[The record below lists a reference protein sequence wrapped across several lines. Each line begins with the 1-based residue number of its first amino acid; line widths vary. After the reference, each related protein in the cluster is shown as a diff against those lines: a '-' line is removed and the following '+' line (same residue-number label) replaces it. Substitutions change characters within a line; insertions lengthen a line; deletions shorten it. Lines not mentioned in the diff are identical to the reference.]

1 MAHLHTSLVT
11 RFAPSPTG
19 HLHLGHAWSAI
30 LAHDLA
36 REANGQFVLRI
47 EDLDQGRCRAE
58 FAAGIAED
66 LRWLGLDWDG
76 DFLFQSARGAAYA
89 AALDRLRNLGL
100 AYVCTCTRA
109 DIAASAPQGPM
120 GPIYPGTCRDM
131 GYAADP
137 ATPHCWRLDMA
148 KAAALAG
155 PLTWHDAHHGTVE
168 AIPET
173 QGDIV
178 IARKHAAASYHLA
191 VVIDDAAQGVS
202 DVVRGQD
209 LFVATH
215 VQRLL
220 QALLGLPSPRYH
232 HHALMLDDGGER
244 LAKRRGS
251 ASLADLR
258 AAGMDGPAL
267 AEALRQRRFP
277 IGFTIAP
284 R

>member
-1 MAHLHTSLVT
+1 MGRLVSRIVT

-19 HLHLGHAWSAI
+19 LLHLGHAWSAI

-36 REANGQFVLRI
+36 RAAGGRFVLRI

-58 FAAGIAED
+58 FVAGIAED

-76 DFLFQSARGAAYA
+76 GILFQSARGEAYA
-89 AALDRLRNLGL
+89 AALDQLRNLGL
-100 AYVCTCTRA
+100 AYVCHCTRA
-109 DIAASAPQGPM
+109 EIAASAPQGPM
-120 GPIYPGTCRDM
+120 GPVYPGTCRDM
-131 GYAADP
+131 GHAAHPD
-137 ATPHCWRLDMA
+137 TPHCWRLDMA
-148 KAAALAG
+148 KATAVAG
-155 PLTWHDAHHGTVE
+155 PLTWHDARVGQVE
-168 AIPET
+168 AIPQS

-191 VVIDDAAQGVS
+191 VVIDDAAQGIS

-220 QALLGLPSPRYH
+220 QALLGLAVPRYH
-232 HHALMLDDGGER
+232 HHALILGEDGER

-251 ASLADLR
+251 TSLADLR
-258 AAGMDGPAL
+258 AEGVEGAAL

-277 IGFTIAP
+277 VGFAIAS

>member
-1 MAHLHTSLVT
+1 MGSIVT

-19 HLHLGHAWSAI
+19 LLHLGHAWSAI

-36 REANGQFVLRI
+36 RAAGGRFVLRI

-58 FAAGIAED
+58 FVEGIAED

-76 DFLFQSARGAAYA
+76 GILFQAARGEDYA
-89 AALDRLRNLGL
+89 AALDQVRNLGL
-100 AYVCTCTRA
+100 AYVCHCTRA
-109 DIAASAPQGPM
+109 EIAASAPQGPM
-120 GPIYPGTCRDM
+120 GPIYSGACRELAHVANPD
-131 GYAADP
+131 
-137 ATPHCWRLDMA
+137 TPHCWRLDMA
-148 KAAALAG
+148 KAAAVAG
-155 PLTWHDAHHGTVE
+155 ALHWHDSHHGRIE
-168 AIPET
+168 AIPQG

-191 VVIDDAAQGVS
+191 VVIDDAAQRVT
-202 DVVRGQD
+202 DVVRGKD

-232 HHALMLDDGGER
+232 HHALIRGEDGQR

-251 ASLADLR
+251 PSLADLR
-258 AAGMDGPAL
+258 ADGVDGAVL
-267 AEALRQRRFP
+267 ADGLRQRRFP
-277 IGFTIAP
+277 VGFAIAP